1 MSGKIAFILTL
12 RDDPKVQLMLRKL
25 IFLVWISFLPVLGLA
40 EVQSE
45 SMPPSIVL
53 PAEANPHWVWVN
65 DIVFHHMADGKSYL
79 LDGDTGKFLGMLS
92 TGLGFIALALPS
104 DYAQIYSPET
114 YFSRGTR
121 GERTDVITFY
131 DPRELKPTGEV
142 IIPPKRFAAM
152 PTLNYSALTDD
163 DRFLMVYNFTPAQ
176 SISIVDL
183 KERRFV
189 GETDTGGCALVLP
202 SGDRRFNMLCG
213 DGSLLTVTLN
223 DKGEV
228 TNQQRNDPFFDPKT
242 DWVTEK
248 AVRWDD
254 TWIFVSFNANV
265 YPVDVSGKQPK
276 PGKPWSLL
284 SAAERKG
291 SWRPGGIQ
299 HLALHEQSGK
309 LYSLMHQGGDD
320 THKDPGQDV
329 WVYDLK
335 AKKQVQKIKLEN
347 LATSIQ
353 VSKDNNPLL
362 FSIFIANPTLDIYS
376 AGSGKHLRSVDEIG
390 FTPTVLQTP

>member
-1 MSGKIAFILTL
+1 M
-12 RDDPKVQLMLRKL
+12 MRKL
-25 IFLVWISFLPVLGLA
+25 ILLIWIVCLPVIGLA
-40 EVQSE
+40 EVKPE
-45 SMPPSIVL
+45 GMPESIVL

-79 LDGDTGKFLGMLS
+79 VDGDTGKFLGMLS

-104 DYAQIYSPET
+104 DYSQIYSPET

-152 PTLNYSALTDD
+152 PTLNYSSILDD
-163 DRFLMVYNFTPAQ
+163 DRFLVVYNFTPAQ
-176 SISIVDL
+176 SVSVIDL

-189 GETDTGGCALVLP
+189 GEIDTAGCALVLP

-213 DGSLLTVTLN
+213 DGSLMTVTL
-223 DKGEV
+223 DDGGELV
-228 TNQQRNDPFFDPKT
+228 SKLRNDPFFDPKD

-248 AVRWDD
+248 AVRWGD
-254 TWIFVSFNANV
+254 TWVFVSFHGNV
-265 YPVDVSGKQPK
+265 YPVDVSGDKPV
-276 PGKPWSLL
+276 PGKTWSLL
-284 SAAERKG
+284 SESERNE

-299 HLALHEQSGK
+299 HLAVHSGSGK
-309 LYSLMHQGGDD
+309 LFSLMHQGGDD
-320 THKDPGQDV
+320 SHKDPGQDV
-329 WVYDLK
+329 WVYDLEQQ
-335 AKKQVQKIKLEN
+335 KQVRKIKLAN

-353 VSKDNNPLL
+353 VSKDDKPLM
-362 FSIFIANPTLDIYS
+362 FSIFIAVPSLDIYD
-376 AGSGKHLRSVDEIG
+376 AGNGKYLRSVGELG
-390 FTPTVLQTP
+390 FTPTILQTP

>member
-1 MSGKIAFILTL
+1 
-12 RDDPKVQLMLRKL
+12 MLRKL
-25 IFLVWISFLPVLGLA
+25 ILVMLVLSLPVIGQTQVKP
-40 EVQSE
+40 EG
-45 SMPPSIVL
+45 MPPSIVL
-53 PAEANPHWVWVN
+53 PAEPNPHWVWVN

-79 LDGDTGKFLGMLS
+79 VDGDSGKFLGMLS

-104 DYAQIYSPET
+104 DYSQIYSPET

-152 PTLNYSALTDD
+152 PTLNYSSITDD
-163 DRFLMVYNFTPAQ
+163 DRFLIVYNFTPAQ
-176 SISIVDL
+176 SVSVIDL

-189 GETDTGGCALVLP
+189 AETDTAGCALVLP

-213 DGSLLTVTLN
+213 DGSLMTVTLN

-228 TNQQRNDPFFDPKT
+228 INKQRNDPFFDPKA

-248 AVRWDD
+248 AVRWGD
-254 TWIFVSFNANV
+254 TWVFVSFKGNV
-265 YPVDVSGKQPK
+265 YPVDVSGELPK
-276 PGKPWSLL
+276 PGKTWSLL
-284 SAAERKG
+284 SDAEREA

-299 HLALHEQSGK
+299 HLAVHQASDS

-335 AKKQVQKIKLEN
+335 KQQQVRKIKLDN

-353 VSKDNNPLL
+353 VSKDDKPLM
-362 FSIFIANPTLDIYS
+362 FSIFIANPTLYIYD
-376 AGSGKHLRSVDEIG
+376 AGSGKHLRSVGEIG
-390 FTPTVLQTP
+390 FTPTIMQTP